1 MVSLAHQCLLTLLK
15 SQLCD
20 HENPIIADQV
30 FDAGRNKM
38 NNDYEINKLKNKIKK
53 AKKKVH
59 SMSGLKSINL
69 DVYKIDKIVKQLTI
83 ELFEDFSWNKVRTKN
98 HVDWKEYFHN
108 LYDLI
113 VADYDS
119 DHASNLIVAREL
131 VNYHNVIN
139 EPVIMYYNDKL
150 YPVISS
156 INNLFARLKTEQ
168 RKTADK
174 LSTMKEKLRSVHE
187 QSTLIQYD
195 IIEWQSLVRKLER
208 ENDVYNEI
216 CRWSIQ

>member
-1 MVSLAHQCLLTLLK
+1 
-15 SQLCD
+15 
-20 HENPIIADQV
+20 
-30 FDAGRNKM
+30 
-38 NNDYEINKLKNKIKK
+38 
-53 AKKKVH
+53 
-59 SMSGLKSINL
+59 MSGLKSINL

-83 ELFEDFSWNKVRTKN
+83 ELFEDCSWNKVRTKN
-98 HVDWKEYFHN
+98 HDDWKVYFHY

-131 VNYHNVIN
+131 VNYHSVIK
-139 EPVIMYYNDKL
+139 EPVDTDYNDKL

-156 INNLFARLKTEQ
+156 INNLFSRLKTEQ

-208 ENDVYNEI
+208 ENDVYHEI
-216 CRWSIQ
+216 CRWSMQ